1 MSKEQQEIKLFDKWS
16 YNGIE
21 IKDWTLESYIN
32 LKPIIIPHSAGRHE
46 HRRFWKSSKVS
57 IIERFVN
64 RLLAPGFMSSK
75 IKGHKSSYNSG
86 KKMKLLRSIEN
97 ALTLIEL
104 NTGQNP
110 IQILIDAIC
119 NSAPREETTRI
130 ALGGISYASA
140 VDISPQ
146 RRVDLA
152 IKYLAQAI
160 GGRAHSSER
169 QIELNIAQELIQAAQ
184 NSQESRAVKR
194 KEEIERIAVSA
205 R

>member
-1 MSKEQQEIKLFDKWS
+1 MSKEQQEIKLFDRWS
-16 YNGIE
+16 YNDIK
-21 IKDWTLESYIN
+21 IKDWTLENYIN
-32 LKPIIIPHSAGRHE
+32 LKPIIVPHSAGRHE

-64 RLLAPGFMSSK
+64 RLLAPGFIGSK

-97 ALTLIEL
+97 AFTLVQL
-104 NTGQNP
+104 NTGENP
-110 IQILIDAIC
+110 IQILLDAIC
-119 NSAPREETTRI
+119 NVAPREETTRI

-152 IKYLAQAI
+152 IKYIVQAI

-169 QIELNIAQELIQAAQ
+169 QFELNIAQELIQAAQ